1 MDLGL
6 KGKVIIVTGGTKGI
20 GEAISKAI
28 AAEDG
33 IPVFIGRTKD
43 HGEKLLKELQNDGK
57 AAYFISG
64 DLNDVQTCEQ
74 IVKEVVE
81 KFGSIYGLVNNAG
94 ANDSI
99 GLENGSPE
107 KFRKSLN
114 SNLNHYYNMAHF
126 CLESLKKS
134 KGSIVNISS
143 KTAIT
148 GQGGTSGYAAAK
160 GAQLALT
167 REWAVELLPYGVRV
181 NAVIPAEVMTPLY
194 ESWLSSFKNPEEKR
208 SSITGK
214 IPLGKRMTTSEEI
227 AASVVFLLSE
237 KSAHTTGQHLVV
249 DGGYTHLDRSIT

>member
-6 KGKVIIVTGGTKGI
+6 QEKVIIVTGGTKGI

-33 IPVFIGRTKD
+33 IPVFVGRTRE
-43 HGEKLLKELQNDGK
+43 HGEKLLKELQEAGK
-57 AAYFISG
+57 TAHFISG
-64 DLNDVQTCEQ
+64 NLSDVQTCEQ
-74 IVKEVVE
+74 IVEEVIK

-99 GLENGSPE
+99 GLEKGSPE
-107 KFRKSLN
+107 KFRNSLN
-114 SNLNHYYNMAHF
+114 SNLNHYYSMAHF
-126 CLESLKKS
+126 CLKSIKKS

-167 REWAVELLPYGVRV
+167 REWAVELLSYGVRV
-181 NAVIPAEVMTPLY
+181 NAIVPAEVQTPQY
-194 ESWLSSFKNPEEKR
+194 DNWIATFDNPEEKLKN
-208 SSITGK
+208 ITRN

-227 AASVVFLLSE
+227 AHTALFLLSE